1 MIRNYIKT
9 AYRSLSKNKGFTL
22 LNVLG
27 LAVGLATC
35 LLIVF
40 YVSDELGYDHFNKN
54 FDRIYRVDEDVKYN
68 SDLAQ
73 DAVCPAPLA
82 ATLAGQFPEIENTVR
97 FRQRGSFQVR
107 KGNQNIHEDYVTY
120 CDNSIFKVFTLPVAY
135 GNPGNALAEP
145 NEVVLTESMAHKYF
159 NRGNVVGET
168 LVFNDGKPFKSQQQ
182 LLRISCA
189 IPFPF

>member
-40 YVSDELGYDHFNKN
+40 YVADELGFDRFNEN
-54 FDRIYRVDEDVKYN
+54 FKRIYRVDEEVKYN
-68 SDLAQ
+68 GDLAQ

-82 ATLAGQFPEIENTVR
+82 STLAAQFPEIENTVR
-97 FRQRGSFQVR
+97 FRQAGTFQVR
-107 KGNQNIHEDYVTY
+107 KGTQNIHEDYVTY
-120 CDNSIFKVFTLPVAY
+120 CDNSVFKVFTLPMID
-135 GNPGNALAEP
+135 GNPNSALLTP
-145 NEVVLTESMAHKYF
+145 NSVVITESAARK
-159 NRGNVVGET
+159 
-168 LVFNDGKPFKSQQQ
+168 
-182 LLRISCA
+182 
-189 IPFPF
+189 